1 MILQLCT
8 VNDGDNVVNKTLTNI
23 LELNVRLKKDFD
35 IENPT
40 LVLSGVDYTTYL
52 NFNYCVIPDLNR
64 SYFINNSEQ
73 INNRVVK
80 LNCSCDVLET
90 YKNDF
95 LGSNA
100 RFYRN
105 IKTGDYV
112 DGKLELSTKKTVEK
126 FDSSVELV
134 ESTSM
139 ILVTIE
145 G

>member
-23 LELNVRLKKDFD
+23 LNLNVRLKKDFD
-35 IENPT
+35 IENP
-40 LVLSGVDYTTYL
+40 VLILTGVDYSTYL

-64 SYFINNSEQ
+64 SYFINNTEQ
-73 INNRVVK
+73 VNGRVVK

-95 LGSNA
+95 LNSNA

-112 DGKLELSTKKTVEK
+112 DGQLELSTKKTITK
-126 FDSSVELV
+126 FEGSVELV
-134 ESTSM
+134 KNSSM

>member
-35 IENPT
+35 IENPV

-90 YKNDF
+90 YKTDIINSSSRF
-95 LGSNA
+95 L
-100 RFYRN
+100 RN
-105 IKTGDYV
+105 IETGDYLNTTIEHSHETMKINNFSNV
-112 DGKLELSTKKTVEK
+112 DITDNK
-126 FDSSVELV
+126 
-134 ESTSM
+134 SM
-139 ILVTIE
+139 ILTTI
-145 G
+145 GR